1 MMIYLQNNQSSVYNS
16 AMKDLNVLLSKQK
29 QENRY
34 RQREIVNSPQGVRLE
49 IEGRTYL
56 NFSSNDY
63 LGLAN
68 DPGIVEALSTGANRY
83 GVGSGAAHLIAGHSS
98 VHHDL
103 EQALAEHTGRSRALL
118 FSTGYM
124 ANIGV
129 ITALCGRGDLVIE
142 DRLNHASLI
151 DGGLYSQAEF
161 KRYPHADMSGLE
173 SILENTSVKN
183 KLIVTDGVFSMDGD
197 IVPLNDMMAL
207 SKKYHADVL
216 VDDAHGMGVLGKQG
230 GGVCETFSLNENDQ
244 PILMATLG
252 KAFGVFG
259 AFVAGSEN
267 LIEWL
272 IQQARTYVYTTAI
285 PPAIA
290 AASLASLKII
300 QTQPERREHLQD
312 LIDQFKQ
319 GAEKLGLEL
328 MASET
333 PIQPLVVG
341 DESKALRW
349 SEDLREQGLL
359 IKAIR
364 PPTVPKGTSRLRIT
378 LSAAHSKQDV
388 EILLKALGQLK

>member
-1 MMIYLQNNQSSVYNS
+1 
-16 AMKDLNVLLSKQK
+16 MKDLNVLLSKRK

-34 RQREIVNSPQGVRLE
+34 RKREIVSSVQGAS
-49 IEGRTYL
+49 IQINGKSYL

-68 DPGIVEALSTGANRY
+68 DPAIVEAFNKGANHY
-83 GVGSGAAHLIAGHSS
+83 GVGSGAAHLITGHSS
-98 VHHDL
+98 IHHDL

-129 ITALCGRGDLVIE
+129 ITALCNRDDLVIE

-151 DGGLYSQAEF
+151 DGGLYSNANF
-161 KRYPHADMSGLE
+161 KRYPHADMSSLE
-173 SILENTSVKN
+173 SILKNATSKQR
-183 KLIVTDGVFSMDGD
+183 LIVTDGVFSMDGD
-197 IVPLNDMMAL
+197 IAPLNEIASL
-207 SKKYHADVL
+207 SQKYNADVL
-216 VDDAHGMGVLGKQG
+216 VDDAHGLGVLGKHG
-230 GGVCETFSLNENDQ
+230 GGVCESLSLNEDDK

-259 AFVAGSEN
+259 AFVAGSN
-267 LIEWL
+267 DLIEWL

-300 QTQPERREHLQD
+300 QTQPERREHLND
-312 LIDQFKQ
+312 LITQFKK
-319 GAEKLGLEL
+319 GVESLGLQL
-328 MASET
+328 MPSQT
-333 PIQPLVVG
+333 PIQPIVVG
-341 DESKALRW
+341 DESRALKW
-349 SEDLREQGLL
+349 SDELRNQGLL
-359 IKAIR
+359 VKAIR

-378 LSAAHSKQDV
+378 FSAAHTKQDV
-388 EILLKALGQLK
+388 QRLLVSLEKLT